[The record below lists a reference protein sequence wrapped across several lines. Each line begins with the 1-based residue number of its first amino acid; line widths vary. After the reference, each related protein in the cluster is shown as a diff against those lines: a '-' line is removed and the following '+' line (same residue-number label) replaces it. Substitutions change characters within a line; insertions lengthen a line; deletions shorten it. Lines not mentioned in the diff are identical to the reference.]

1 MEEGQAMRK
10 AQRHSGKKYQC
21 YDGNKHTTKVTCV
34 CVCTPP
40 CECIHA
46 CMCVLVGVLG
56 CAHIS
61 CHVFTCV
68 HMHMQ
73 CIPVF
78 LHTLKYTQVCLC
90 WGLGH
95 LCQPRPTTGIQT
107 GTAPGLVQP
116 QGYKPALHPAL
127 SNHRIQTGTAPG
139 LVQPQGYTPAL

>member
-61 CHVFTCV
+61 CHVFTRV

-78 LHTLKYTQVCLC
+78 LHTGVPV
-90 WGLGH
+90 LGFGTPMPASSH
-95 LCQPRPTTGIQT
+95 HRDTNRHRTRPCPTTGIQT

-116 QGYKPALHPAL
+116 QDTNWHSTRPCPTTGIH
-127 SNHRIQTGTAPG
+127 TGT
-139 LVQPQGYTPAL
+139 LR